1 MSSATI
7 RCNICDENVVG
18 IEVAQHVSGRNH
30 GVKKKVAEFQEM
42 NALVRKQYDNDA
54 SVVSAWIKNLH
65 ERDFLSSG
73 RA

>member
-1 MSSATI
+1 MSSAALW
-7 RCNICDENVVG
+7 CNICNENVAG
-18 IEVAQHVSGRNH
+18 MEVALHVSGRNH

-42 NALVRKQYDNDA
+42 NALVRKQYDNDV

-73 RA
+73 KA

>member
-7 RCNICDENVVG
+7 RCNICEENVVG
-18 IEVAQHVSGRNH
+18 MEVTQHVSGRNH

-65 ERDFLSSG
+65 EQDFLSSG
-73 RA
+73 KP

>member
-1 MSSATI
+1 MSSAAL
-7 RCNICDENVVG
+7 RCNICDENIAG
-18 IEVAQHVSGRNH
+18 MEVAQHIAGRNH
-30 GVKKKVAEFQEM
+30 GVKKKVAEFQEI

-54 SVVSAWIKNLH
+54 SVVSAWIRNLH